1 MLRDGGHLEVNIER
15 IAHIKKAVGV
25 FLTLHGGS
33 GADNEDFLRAI
44 AAGINIIHINTELRQ
59 PGRMRR

>member
-1 MLRDGGHLEVNIER
+1 VNIER

-33 GADNEDFLRAI
+33 GADDEDFLRAI